1 MSEKNIVIGSPKFHL
16 QNVLSL
22 TLITGLMTFS
32 LLFVYYFTYQEP
44 NPLLDVQEMLGKNA
58 QQYIVEQQDMYLD
71 PEKHHEYIFWSVKE
85 ADGQEVMR
93 VFKVSSGGFGGP
105 VVALVGTDGQQV
117 LGIKVLDASSETA
130 GLGQKVTEQGFQRQ
144 FLGLKID
151 QLPIDRTDWASKNL
165 DMISGATFSSSALVK
180 DINEAFVMYDLS
192 KKAEGEIS

>member
-44 NPLLDVQEMLGKNA
+44 NPLLDVQEMLGKKA
-58 QQYIVEQQDMYLD
+58 Q
-71 PEKHHEYIFWSVKE
+71 EYSIIQKE
-85 ADGQEVMR
+85 VDSDGETNIYWAVIDENQQEVMR

-105 VVALVGTDGQQV
+105 IVALVGTDGQQV
-117 LGIKVLDASSETA
+117 LGIKVLDASAETA
-130 GLGQKVTEQGFQRQ
+130 GLGQRVTEQGFQRQ
-144 FLGLKID
+144 FLGLMIN

>member
-1 MSEKNIVIGSPKFHL
+1 
-16 QNVLSL
+16 
-22 TLITGLMTFS
+22 MTFS

-44 NPLLDVQEMLGKNA
+44 NPLLDVQEMLGKKA
-58 QQYIVEQQDMYLD
+58 Q
-71 PEKHHEYIFWSVKE
+71 EYSIIQKE
-85 ADGQEVMR
+85 VDSDGETNIYWAVIDENQQEVMR

-105 VVALVGTDGQQV
+105 IVALVGTDGQQV
-117 LGIKVLDASSETA
+117 LGIKVLDASAETA
-130 GLGQKVTEQGFQRQ
+130 GLGQRVTEQGFQRQ
-144 FLGLKID
+144 FLGLMIN

>member
-32 LLFVYYFTYQEP
+32 LLFVYYLTYREP
-44 NPLLDVQEMLGKNA
+44 NPLLDVQEMLGKKA
-58 QQYIVEQQDMYLD
+58 QEYSILQKEVDLD
-71 PEKHHEYIFWSVKE
+71 GETNIYWSVVD
-85 ADGQEVMR
+85 ANQQEIMR

-105 VVALVGTDGQQV
+105 ITALVGTDGQRV

-130 GLGQKVTEQGFQRQ
+130 GLGQRVTEQGFQRQ
-144 FLGLKID
+144 FLGLMVT

-165 DMISGATFSSSALVK
+165 DMVSGATFSSSALVN

-192 KKAEGEIS
+192 KKAEGEVS

>member
-44 NPLLDVQEMLGKNA
+44 NPLLDIQEMLGKKA
-58 QQYIVEQQDMYLD
+58 QEYNIIQEEMDLD
-71 PEKHHEYIFWSVKE
+71 GEPNIYWSVVSTNE
-85 ADGQEVMR
+85 QEIMR
-93 VFKVSSGGFGGP
+93 VFRVSSGGFGGP

-117 LGIKVLDASSETA
+117 LAIKVLDASSETA

-151 QLPIDRTDWASKNL
+151 QLPIDRTDWGSKNL

-192 KKAEGEIS
+192 KKAEGEVS

>member
-44 NPLLDVQEMLGKNA
+44 NPLLDVQEMLGKKA
-58 QQYIVEQQDMYLD
+58 Q
-71 PEKHHEYIFWSVKE
+71 EYSIIQKE
-85 ADGQEVMR
+85 VDSDGETNIYWAVVDENQQEVMR

-105 VVALVGTDGQQV
+105 IVALVGTDGQQI
-117 LGIKVLDASSETA
+117 LGIKVLDASAETA
-130 GLGQKVTEQGFQRQ
+130 GLGQRVTEQGFQRQ
-144 FLGLKID
+144 FLGLMIN
-151 QLPIDRTDWASKNL
+151 QLPTDRTDWVSKNL

>member
-44 NPLLDVQEMLGKNA
+44 NPLLDVQEMLGKKA
-58 QQYIVEQQDMYLD
+58 Q
-71 PEKHHEYIFWSVKE
+71 EYNIIQKE
-85 ADGQEVMR
+85 VDSDGETNIYWAVVDENQQEVMR

-105 VVALVGTDGQQV
+105 IVALVGTDGQQV
-117 LGIKVLDASSETA
+117 LGIKVLDASAETA
-130 GLGQKVTEQGFQRQ
+130 GLGQRVTEQGFQRQ
-144 FLGLKID
+144 FLGLMIN
-151 QLPIDRTDWASKNL
+151 QLPTDRTDWASKNL

>member
-44 NPLLDVQEMLGKNA
+44 NPLLDVQEMLGKKA
-58 QQYIVEQQDMYLD
+58 Q
-71 PEKHHEYIFWSVKE
+71 EYSIIQKE
-85 ADGQEVMR
+85 VDSDGETNIYWAVVDENQQEVMR

-105 VVALVGTDGQQV
+105 IVALVGTDGQQV
-117 LGIKVLDASSETA
+117 LGIKVLDASAETA
-130 GLGQKVTEQGFQRQ
+130 GLGQRVTEQGFQRQ
-144 FLGLKID
+144 FLGLMIN
-151 QLPIDRTDWASKNL
+151 QLPTDRTDWVSKNL

>member
-44 NPLLDVQEMLGKNA
+44 NPLLDVQEMLGKKA
-58 QQYIVEQQDMYLD
+58 Q
-71 PEKHHEYIFWSVKE
+71 EYNIIQKE
-85 ADGQEVMR
+85 VDSDGETNIYWAVVDENQQEVMR

-105 VVALVGTDGQQV
+105 IVALVGTDGQQV
-117 LGIKVLDASSETA
+117 LGIKVLDASAETA
-130 GLGQKVTEQGFQRQ
+130 GLGQRVTEQGFQRQ
-144 FLGLKID
+144 FLGLMIN
-151 QLPIDRTDWASKNL
+151 QLPTDRTDWVSKNL